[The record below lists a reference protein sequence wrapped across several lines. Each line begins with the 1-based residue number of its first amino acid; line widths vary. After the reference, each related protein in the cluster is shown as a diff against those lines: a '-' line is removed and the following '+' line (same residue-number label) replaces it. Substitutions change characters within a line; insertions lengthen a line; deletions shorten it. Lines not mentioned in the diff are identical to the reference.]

1 MVEFSRRIRVDSVS
15 DRGLEVTIEAT
26 PAERQALATRF
37 EIQSIDALAST
48 MTLRRVRGEM
58 VKVAGSLSADVVQ
71 TCVVTLEPVPDHV
84 EDSFEALFAPP
95 HLAHNQGGEE
105 VELDFHAEDPPE
117 PITDGGIDVGELTA
131 QYLSLALDPY
141 PRCPEAVLDEALGD
155 GSGQTDKPSP
165 FAALS
170 KLRRD
175 A

>member
-1 MVEFSRRIRVDSVS
+1 MKGRTAQERSMVEFSRRIRVDSVS
-15 DRGLEVTIEAT
+15 DRGLDVTIEAT

-37 EIQSIDALAST
+37 ELQSIDALAST

-84 EDSFEALFAPP
+84 QDSFEALFAPP

-117 PITDGGIDVGELTA
+117 PIERFIA
-131 QYLSLALDPY
+131 LAIWSV
-141 PRCPEAVLDEALGD
+141 RIVPEAPTIMPATI
-155 GSGQTDKPSP
+155 S
-165 FAALS
+165 A
-170 KLRRD
+170 
-175 A
+175 